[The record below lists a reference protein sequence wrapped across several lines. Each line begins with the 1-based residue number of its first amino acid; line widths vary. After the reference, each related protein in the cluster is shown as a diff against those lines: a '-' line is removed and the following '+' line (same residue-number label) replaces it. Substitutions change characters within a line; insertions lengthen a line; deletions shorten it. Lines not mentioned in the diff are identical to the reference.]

1 MEERKVNIVQR
12 HKQELFMWDILLSSN
27 NTENTGN
34 IYYNKYTILQ

>member
-12 HKQELFMWDILLSSN
+12 KKQELFMQNNPLSSH

-34 IYYNKYTILQ
+34 MYHN